1 MRQLADVKDY
11 IITAV
16 ILLLAITLMVNRHE
30 GGLQNLRKM
39 SITVLSYLE
48 QPLSNFRI
56 YRQAISTNTYLH
68 RQNILLQDELN
79 RLRSVE
85 EQNRVLRDLLNLRE
99 ESTLPMIPVQIVAK
113 DVVAEDLMSINSSI
127 TVSAGTD
134 DGVKIGMPVIN
145 SDGLIGQVILT
156 SQNYSQVLPYSNP
169 MFRVSAQIEETRAY
183 GIASWPA
190 RSNRELVLRFIPETI
205 EVQPGQIVYTSGY
218 SNQYPSGIPIGEITQ
233 IESGTGIETQT
244 IYLEAFADLSTVV
257 EAFIIEF
264 EPDTIIQNLNELQED
279 LF

>member
-1 MRQLADVKDY
+1 MRRLTGVKDY
-11 IITAV
+11 IITA
-16 ILLLAITLMVNRHE
+16 ILLLIAIILMVNRHE
-30 GGLQNLRKM
+30 GGLQNLRKA

-99 ESTLPMIPVQIVAK
+99 ESPLPLIPVRVVAK
-113 DVVAEDLMSINSSI
+113 DLTNINSSI
-127 TVSAGTD
+127 TVSAGTN
-134 DGVKIGMPVIN
+134 DGVKVGMPVIN

-156 SQNYSQVLPYSNP
+156 SGNYSQVLPYSNS
-169 MFRVSAQIEETRAY
+169 MFRVSAQIEESRSY
-183 GIASWPA
+183 GIVSWPA
-190 RSNRELVLRFIPETI
+190 RSGKELVLRFIPETVPV
-205 EVQPGQIVYTSGY
+205 EPGQKVYTSGY
-218 SNQYPSGIPIGEITQ
+218 SNQYPAGIPIGEVT
-233 IESGTGIETQT
+233 ETDTGTGIETQT
-244 IYLEAFADLSTVV
+244 IYLEAFADLASVA
-257 EAFIIEF
+257 EAFIVQF
-264 EPDTIIQNLNELQED
+264 EPDTTVQNLNEAQEE

>member
-1 MRQLADVKDY
+1 MRQLTDVKDY
-11 IITAV
+11 IITAI

-30 GGLQNLRKM
+30 GGLQNLRKV

-99 ESTLPMIPVQIVAK
+99 ESDLPLIPVRVVAK
-113 DVVAEDLMSINSSI
+113 DLVSINSSI
-127 TVSAGTD
+127 TVNAGTD

-145 SDGLIGQVILT
+145 SDGLIGQVIIVAKD
-156 SQNYSQVLPYSNP
+156 YSQVLPYSNS
-169 MFRVSAQIEETRAY
+169 MFRVSAQIEENRAY
-183 GIASWPA
+183 GIVSWPA
-190 RSNRELVLRFIPETI
+190 RSNRELLLRFIPET
-205 EVQPGQIVYTSGY
+205 VQVEPGQYVYTSGY
-218 SNQYPSGIPIGEITQ
+218 SNQFPAGIPVGEVTE
-233 IESGTGIETQT
+233 IESGAGIETQT
-244 IYLEAFADLSTVV
+244 IYLEAFADLSTIA

-264 EPDTIIQNLNELQED
+264 EPDTTIQNLNEAQEE